1 MRQQYCAL
9 PGHNSLIPKGT
20 NLESSNC
27 LQAELLAALR
37 LASQQNRAGSFV
49 VDVAHHDLGDCT
61 TVAAA
66 SGVATTA
73 PVISPVSVPEDTNQ
87 VDNRCM
93 TRQSSW
99 RWVRWAL
106 AGSLLPATCVGLQG
120 ALAQQQSGSV
130 PSTADYTPGRSS
142 WYVGGGLGI
151 SRLDPDSFCRC
162 ISIDDENDLAFNLY
176 AGIDLTKRFAIEA
189 QFAELGQSD
198 IAFLGEPVGGIDYR
212 VAGATGLLYLF
223 DTSGF
228 SGNRALD
235 GGLSFY
241 VKAGGG
247 ILDNSS
253 RLDFVQN
260 NDTQF
265 WIGAGLQLGF
275 DNGWALR
282 AEINS
287 YDTDAQQVTA
297 SLVKRFALSDTSNRN
312 YAPAPIP
319 VVDTPSIV
327 EEVIAPQETT
337 FTLTNADLPT
347 LYFDFD
353 RSDLDLPMRW
363 KLDQLAQ
370 QLEEDAEKRIVL
382 SGHTDSLG
390 SQNYNSVLSMK
401 RAAATRDYLL
411 SQSVAAERI
420 EIVALGEAQPAAS
433 NQTDEGRS
441 LNRRVDI
448 ALVE

>member
-1 MRQQYCAL
+1 
-9 PGHNSLIPKGT
+9 
-20 NLESSNC
+20 
-27 LQAELLAALR
+27 
-37 LASQQNRAGSFV
+37 
-49 VDVAHHDLGDCT
+49 
-61 TVAAA
+61 
-66 SGVATTA
+66 
-73 PVISPVSVPEDTNQ
+73 
-87 VDNRCM
+87 
-93 TRQSSW
+93 
-99 RWVRWAL
+99 
-106 AGSLLPATCVGLQG
+106 
-120 ALAQQQSGSV
+120 
-130 PSTADYTPGRSS
+130 
-142 WYVGGGLGI
+142 
-151 SRLDPDSFCRC
+151 
-162 ISIDDENDLAFNLY
+162 
-176 AGIDLTKRFAIEA
+176 
-189 QFAELGQSD
+189 
-198 IAFLGEPVGGIDYR
+198 VGGIDYR
-212 VAGATGLLYLF
+212 VAGVTGLLYLF

-228 SGNRALD
+228 SGNRAQD

-282 AEINS
+282 AEVNS

-297 SLVKRFALSDTSNRN
+297 SLVKRFAIGDKSGQN

-319 VVDTPSIV
+319 VVDTPSVV
-327 EEVIAPQETT
+327 EEVTPVDPV
-337 FTLTNADLPT
+337 FTLTNADLPIV
-347 LYFDFD
+347 YFEFD
-353 RSDLDLPMRW
+353 RSDLNQPMRW
-363 KLDQLAQ
+363 KLDQLAR
-370 QLEEDAEKRIVL
+370 QLDEDGEKRIVL

-411 SQSVAAERI
+411 SQSVEAERI

-433 NQTDEGRS
+433 NQTDEGRA

-448 ALVE
+448 TLAE

>member
-1 MRQQYCAL
+1 MRQQSSAL
-9 PGHNSLIPKGT
+9 SIHAGGIPIDAD
-20 NLESSNC
+20 LDPIDS

-37 LASQQNRAGSFV
+37 LVSQENRADIFV
-49 VDVAHHDLGDCT
+49 VDVAHHDLGECASVDTLNGVLTKASET
-61 TVAAA
+61 TGEAYDR
-66 SGVATTA
+66 
-73 PVISPVSVPEDTNQ
+73 P
-87 VDNRCM
+87 M

-99 RWVRWAL
+99 RWVRWAI
-106 AGSLLPATCVGLQG
+106 AGSLLPATCVSLQG
-120 ALAQQQSGSV
+120 ALAQQQSGSA
-130 PSTADYTPGRSS
+130 PSTAEYTPSRKS

-162 ISIDDENDLAFNLY
+162 ITIDDENDLAFNLY

-198 IAFLGEPVGGIDYR
+198 VAFLGEPVGGIDYR
-212 VAGATGLLYLF
+212 VAGVTGLLYLF

-228 SGNRALD
+228 SGNRAQD

-282 AEINS
+282 AEVNS

-297 SLVKRFALSDTSNRN
+297 SLVKRFAIGDKSGQN

-319 VVDTPSIV
+319 VVDTPSVV
-327 EEVIAPQETT
+327 EEVTPVDPV
-337 FTLTNADLPT
+337 FTLTNADLPIV
-347 LYFDFD
+347 YFEFD
-353 RSDLDLPMRW
+353 RSDLNQPMRW
-363 KLDQLAQ
+363 KLDQLAR
-370 QLEEDAEKRIVL
+370 QLDEDGEKRIVL

-411 SQSVAAERI
+411 SQSVEAERI

-433 NQTDEGRS
+433 NQTDEGRA

-448 ALVE
+448 TLAE

>member
-1 MRQQYCAL
+1 MHPHSSAIATNA
-9 PGHNSLIPKGT
+9 GVVPKDT
-20 NLESSNC
+20 HLESLDC

-37 LASQQNRAGSFV
+37 LASQENRADIFA
-49 VDVAHHDLGDCT
+49 VDVAHYDLGDCVSFDAINHVLT
-61 TVAAA
+61 N
-66 SGVATTA
+66 A
-73 PVISPVSVPEDTNQ
+73 PECANES
-87 VDNRCM
+87 DNRPM
-93 TRQSSW
+93 IRQSSW
-99 RWVRWAL
+99 RWVRWAI
-106 AGSLLPATCVGLQG
+106 AGSLLPATCVSLQG
-120 ALAQQQSGSV
+120 ALAQQQSGSA
-130 PSTADYTPGRSS
+130 PSTAEYTPSRRS

-162 ISIDDENDLAFNLY
+162 ITIDDENDLAFNLY

-198 IAFLGEPVGGIDYR
+198 VAFLGEPVGGIDYR
-212 VAGATGLLYLF
+212 VAGVTGLLYLF

-228 SGNRALD
+228 SGNRAQD
-235 GGLSFY
+235 GGVSFY

-265 WIGAGLQLGF
+265 WIGAGIQLGF

-282 AEINS
+282 AELNS

-297 SLVKRFALSDTSNRN
+297 SLVKRFAIGNRDTSNQN

-327 EEVIAPQETT
+327 EEVAPVAPV

-347 LYFDFD
+347 VYFDFD
-353 RSDLDLPMRW
+353 HSDLDAPMRW
-363 KLDQLAQ
+363 KLHELAQ
-370 QLEEDAEKRIVL
+370 QLQEDTEKKIVL

-390 SQNYNSVLSMK
+390 SENYNSVLSMK

-411 SQSVAAERI
+411 SQSVDAKRI
-420 EIVALGEAQPAAS
+420 EIVALGEAQPVAS
-433 NQTDEGRS
+433 NQTDEGRA
-441 LNRRVDI
+441 LNRRVGI
-448 ALVE
+448 TLAE